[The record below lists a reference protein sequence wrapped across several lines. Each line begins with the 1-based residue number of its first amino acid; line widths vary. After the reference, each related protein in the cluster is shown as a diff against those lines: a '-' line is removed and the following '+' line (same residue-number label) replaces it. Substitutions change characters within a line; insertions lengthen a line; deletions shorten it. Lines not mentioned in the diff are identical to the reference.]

1 MSYPVTYYCPHCG
14 TLVALER
21 EGYLADK
28 SVTPY
33 PLEGWT
39 YVAPTEP
46 FDAEEDG
53 EGEDGDDEGDA
64 VDADGV
70 RFVCGESDGVDWD
83 PHDGV
88 RGTDVGGDEPYREP
102 DAEGVGC
109 GEAFYLS
116 FVRFNEGREIDP
128 RAEAEPVEIN
138 PDPRPSG
145 PRGPSGPSDGGSGRS
160 GGPDDSD
167 GGFW

>member
-46 FDAEEDG
+46 FDAEEG
-53 EGEDGDDEGDA
+53 GGDEDA
-64 VDADGV
+64 VAADGV

-109 GEAFYLS
+109 GEPFYLS
-116 FVRFNEGREIDP
+116 FVRYEEGREVDP
-128 RAEAEPVEIN
+128 RAESELVEID

-145 PRGPSGPSDGGSGRS
+145 PRGPSGPGGGGSGRGS
-160 GGPDDSD
+160 GPDDSD

>member
-14 TLVALER
+14 TIVELER
-21 EGYLADK
+21 DGYLADK

-33 PLEGWT
+33 PFEGWT
-39 YVAPTEP
+39 YVAPAEP
-46 FDAEEDG
+46 FE
-53 EGEDGDDEGDA
+53 EGE
-64 VDADGV
+64 ADGV
-70 RFVCGESDGVDWD
+70 RFVCGESDGVVWD

-88 RGTDVGGDEPYREP
+88 RGTDVGGDEPSREP
-102 DAEGVGC
+102 DAEGDGC

-116 FVRFNEGREIDP
+116 FVRFDEGREIDP
-128 RAEAEPVEIN
+128 TAESEFVEID

-145 PRGPSGPSDGGSGRS
+145 PRGLGGPG